1 MKGIRCEGKDARDK
15 MRGEDERDKMRDE
28 RDKILVTSISHLAP
42 CP

>member
-1 MKGIRCEGKDARDK
+1 MRGKDERDK

-42 CP
+42 NP